1 MFNLLTKIHK
11 HVMCYYSI
19 CLGRK
24 QVNPQMKKNY
34 ESRSRL
40 LSNSLVNRRY
50 KRYQSDSN
58 LLNVST
64 QEQLS
69 SWETN
74 NSTKRINNES
84 DIDFVDDLPSISPLS
99 KWLTKGKFK
108 EPLPNLEFE
117 DNSQDDTSSSDPNK
131 EQSEEGVSSNN
142 QDNMPIFN
150 FNLLQINL
158 EIFDDPI

>member
-1 MFNLLTKIHK
+1 M
-11 HVMCYYSI
+11 YYCPI

-24 QVNPQMKKNY
+24 QVDPQTKKNY
-34 ESRSRL
+34 ESRLQPLPSSSVDSRH
-40 LSNSLVNRRY
+40 
-50 KRYQSDSN
+50 KRYRRHQSDSN
-58 LLNVST
+58 LLNIST
-64 QEQLS
+64 QEQSS
-69 SWETN
+69 SWETDD
-74 NSTKRINNES
+74 STERINNES

-131 EQSEEGVSSNN
+131 EESEEEASSDN

-150 FNLLQINL
+150 FNPL
-158 EIFDDPI
+158 